1 MSSENN
7 KYSSIHYQSYL
18 ELNKILG
25 AQNPRSKALGE
36 EAHEETLFIIVHQ
49 VYELWFKQI
58 IHELKSITKLF
69 SEQTLDE
76 KNVGTVVQRLSRI
89 IDIQKLTIDQI
100 QIMETM
106 TPLDFLDFRNYLFPA
121 SGFQSVQFRLIE
133 IMMGLHPEK
142 RITYNNSHYSKVFD
156 EETKAILNEFEDSK
170 SLFDL
175 VQEWL
180 ERIPFLEFNGFS
192 FLDQYKTAVSKMI
205 GREQAAI
212 TSTVILSQ
220 HEKELRLKMLGD
232 TNSYFESVFSEER
245 HNELMKNGGV
255 RLSYKATI
263 AVLLISLYREEP
275 ILHLP
280 FMLISKLI
288 DMDELMTTWRYRHA
302 QMVLRMLGRK
312 IGTGGSSGHEYLMQ
326 TALKHQIFVD
336 FHNISTFLIPRSE
349 LPKLPDEIKRELGF
363 YFSHET
369 F

>member
-1 MSSENN
+1 MSSGNN

-18 ELNKILG
+18 ELDKILG
-25 AQNPRSKALGE
+25 AQNPRSRAVGE

-58 IHELKSITKLF
+58 IHELKSVVKLF
-69 SEQTLDE
+69 SENTLDE
-76 KNVGTVVQRLSRI
+76 KNVGIAVQRFNRV

-100 QIMETM
+100 HVMETM

-133 IMMGLHPEK
+133 ILLGLPNEQ

-156 EETKAILNEFEDSK
+156 DKTKANLAELEDSK
-170 SLFDL
+170 NLFEL
-175 VQEWL
+175 VQDWL
-180 ERIPFLEFNGFS
+180 ERIPFLEFKGFS
-192 FLDQYKTAVSKMI
+192 FLEQYKTAVSNMI
-205 GREQAAI
+205 QREKAAI
-212 TSTVILSQ
+212 VSTDILHD
-220 HEKELRLKMLGD
+220 HEKEMRLKMLGD
-232 TNSYFESVFSEER
+232 TNTYFESVFSEEK
-245 HNELMKNGGV
+245 HNELIRTGKV

-263 AVLLISLYREEP
+263 AALLISLYRDEP

-312 IGTGGSSGHEYLMQ
+312 IGTGGSSGHDYLMQ

-349 LPKLPDEIKRELGF
+349 LPKLPDDIKRELGF
-363 YFSHET
+363 YFSQENL
-369 F
+369 